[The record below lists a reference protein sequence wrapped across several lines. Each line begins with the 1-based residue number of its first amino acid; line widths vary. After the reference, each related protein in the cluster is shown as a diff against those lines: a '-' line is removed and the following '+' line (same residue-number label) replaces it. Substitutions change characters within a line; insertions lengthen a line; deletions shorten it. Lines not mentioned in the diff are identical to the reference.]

1 MEKITD
7 LEFSL
12 LELKEEQLEK
22 YEIGNKIEILFKH
35 LEKDYKL
42 SNMLAELICE
52 IREEYYNLGKKVQSL
67 GLDLENSAKYL

>member
-7 LEFSL
+7 LEFAL

-35 LEKDYKL
+35 LPMIIDSQIVHWL
-42 SNMLAELICE
+42 
-52 IREEYYNLGKKVQSL
+52 
-67 GLDLENSAKYL
+67 